1 MKKLLLTMLSAFIL
15 HFAYTQIPLGY
26 YDDASG
32 LTGDDLKSALHNI
45 IDDHTEKSYGDLWD
59 ILKESDEDPD
69 NSSNFILIYTGRS
82 ISNTSGYPDFNR
94 EHVWAK
100 SHGDFGNNPPAGTD
114 AHHIRPS
121 DVSVNSDRGN
131 KDFDNGGTQHSEAT
145 GCYWDF
151 DSWEPRDAV
160 KGDVARMMFYMAVR
174 YEGDVSGEPDLEL
187 VDYITGSTSSPI
199 FGKLNT
205 LLEWHN
211 EDPVDDFERNR
222 NEVVYS
228 YQNNRNPFIDHPE
241 YVAEIWGGSGNSLP
255 SIVSVNYTPSNPTS
269 TDEVTISA
277 TITDADGTISSAKL
291 KWGTSTGTYPNEV
304 TMTNSS
310 DIYSGTISSQN
321 EGTTVY
327 FIIEATDNESG
338 VNQSS
343 EQSYTIQNISNE
355 LPLISNIN
363 YSPTNPESTDD
374 VEVFATMTDPDG
386 TISMAKVKWGTSTGN
401 YSNELSMSNSGDTYS
416 AEIPSQPDETTVYF
430 IVYAE
435 DNESGS
441 NSSSEYSYTVSDPE
455 NQVPVV
461 SDVNLDPQT
470 PTQDDNVIISCRA
483 SDSDGSV
490 ASVILKWKLE
500 STSYTD
506 ISMNFSGGK
515 YYGQITKQDVGE
527 TVTYSIVAEDE
538 MGLQGTYNDSYQVSQ
553 SSNISDINQKLIK
566 VYPNPAKEFLNIET
580 QVDKIDFILLYNAL
594 GEIVLKINDID
605 NNKYTISL
613 GKIKT
618 GIYILQV
625 VSDDK
630 THAQKIMIK

>member
-32 LTGDDLKSALHNI
+32 LTGGDLKSALHNI

-145 GCYWDF
+145 GCYWDS

-269 TDEVTISA
+269 TDKVTISA

-291 KWGTSTGTYPNEV
+291 KWGTSSATYPNEV

-310 DIYSGTISSQN
+310 DIYSGTISSQI

-338 VNQSS
+338 INQSS

-355 LPLISNIN
+355 LPVISNIN

-374 VEVFATMTDPDG
+374 VQVSATITDSDG

-416 AEIPSQPDETTVYF
+416 AEIPAQPDETTVYF
-430 IVYAE
+430 IVYVE
-435 DNESGS
+435 DNESDS
-441 NSSSEYSYTVSDPE
+441 TSSSEYSYTVSDPE

-461 SDVNLDPQT
+461 SNVNLDPQT
-470 PTQDDNVIISCRA
+470 PTQNDNVIISCAA
-483 SDSDGSV
+483 SDSDGSIE
-490 ASVILKWKLE
+490 SVILKWKLE
-500 STSYTD
+500 STSYSD
-506 ISMNFSGGK
+506 VNMNFSGGK
-515 YYGQITKQDVGE
+515 YYGQIPKQDVGE

-538 MGLQGTYNDSYQVSQ
+538 MGSQGTYNDSYQVSQ
-553 SSNISDINQKLIK
+553 SSNINDINQKSIK
-566 VYPNPAKEFLNIET
+566 AYPNPAKEFLNIET
-580 QVDKIDFILLYNAL
+580 KVDKIDLILLYNVL

-605 NNKYTISL
+605 NGKYTIGL
-613 GKIKT
+613 DKFKT
-618 GIYILQV
+618 GIYILKV
-625 VSDDK
+625 ESDDR
-630 THAQKIMIK
+630 THTQKIMIK

>member
-26 YDDASG
+26 YEDASG
-32 LTGDDLKSALHNI
+32 LTGVDLKSALHNI

-145 GCYWDF
+145 GCYWDS

-241 YVAEIWGGSGNSLP
+241 YVTEIWGGSGNSLP
-255 SIVSVNYTPSNPTS
+255 SIVSVNCTPSNPTS

-291 KWGTSTGTYPNEV
+291 KWGTSSGTYPNEV

-338 VNQSS
+338 VNQSP

-363 YSPTNPESTDD
+363 YSPTNPESANDVQVSATITDS
-374 VEVFATMTDPDG
+374 DG

-416 AEIPSQPDETTVYF
+416 AEIPAQPDETTVYF

-435 DNESGS
+435 DNESDS

-461 SDVNLDPQT
+461 SNVNLDPQT
-470 PTQDDNVIISCRA
+470 PTQNDNVIISCAA
-483 SDSDGSV
+483 SDSDGSIE
-490 ASVILKWKLE
+490 SVILKWKLE
-500 STSYTD
+500 STSYSD
-506 ISMNFSGGK
+506 VNMNFSGGK
-515 YYGQITKQDVGE
+515 YYGQIPKQDVGE

-538 MGLQGTYNDSYQVSQ
+538 MGSQGTYNDSYQVSQ
-553 SSNISDINQKLIK
+553 SSNINDINQKSIK
-566 VYPNPAKEFLNIET
+566 AYPNPAKEFLNIET
-580 QVDKIDFILLYNAL
+580 KVDKIDLILLYNVL

-605 NNKYTISL
+605 NGKYTMGL
-613 GKIKT
+613 DKFKT
-618 GIYILQV
+618 GIYILKV
-625 VSDDK
+625 ESDDK
-630 THAQKIMIK
+630 THTQKIMIK